1 MELQLA
7 KVKNL
12 CSYTLGTEYCHCFEN
27 LDAFLTTHLHSFPP
41 TSVVTSYRLPHS
53 SSPPPLSLSSSFFSS
68 TRTQNI
74 RLTQNSEFLPF
85 FLPCHLFL
93 DDFIQSYDFKC
104 HLYVDP
110 FQIRILQS
118 KSLLSTRFIYLTIS
132 QHLYLNMYVMG
143 FLPLLKQNYGLST
156 LALL

>member
-7 KVKNL
+7 KVKFSVVIL
-12 CSYTLGTEYCHCFEN
+12 WGLSTPT
-27 LDAFLTTHLHSFPP
+27 DASLTTHLHSFPP
-41 TSVVTSYRLPHS
+41 TSVVTSYHLPHS
-53 SSPPPLSLSSSFFSS
+53 SSPPPLSLSSAFFSS

-74 RLTQNSEFLPF
+74 RLTQNSLSFCPLFSPI
-85 FLPCHLFL
+85 CHLFL
-93 DDFIQSYDFKC
+93 DDFIQSYAFKC

-118 KSLLSTRFIYLTIS
+118 KSLLSSRFIYLTIT
-132 QHLYLNMYVMG
+132 QHLYLNMYITG
-143 FLPLLKQNYGLST
+143 FWPLLKQNYGLST